1 MSGLALI
8 TGASSGIGYAFAQRL
23 AADGYDLI
31 IVGRREERLRSLAAA
46 TSNVSVD
53 VVVADLAT
61 REGIDAVANLC
72 ASRPLTMLVNNAG
85 LAHYMPMVDLS
96 AAQASE
102 LVHVKTLAPILL
114 TRAALGGMLA
124 RQAGTILTVA
134 EAGTPI
140 ADADLDTCL
149 AVVRE
154 SFNARVTT
162 TGDGPDKVAKGLDFV
177 EFLLERALPTADGR
191 G

>member
-1 MSGLALI
+1 
-8 TGASSGIGYAFAQRL
+8 
-23 AADGYDLI
+23 
-31 IVGRREERLRSLAAA
+31 
-46 TSNVSVD
+46 
-53 VVVADLAT
+53 
-61 REGIDAVANLC
+61 
-72 ASRPLTMLVNNAG
+72 
-85 LAHYMPMVDLS
+85 
-96 AAQASE
+96 
-102 LVHVKTLAPILL
+102 
-114 TRAALGGMLA
+114 LGEC
-124 RQAGTILTVA
+124 TVA